1 MADYTISITDSELT
15 ALSTV
20 MADPQEW
27 AQHNLKERARL
38 AMKPII
44 DNLIEHCNDNEIA
57 IAVGKDA
64 QIAQAQSL
72 GLIHV
77 VDSSSPHSE

>member
-1 MADYTISITDSELT
+1 MADYTISITDTELT
-15 ALSTV
+15 ELSTV

-38 AMKPII
+38 AMKAII
-44 DNLIEHCNDNEIA
+44 DTLIEHCNDNEIA

-77 VDSSSPHSE
+77 VDGSSPHSE

>member
-1 MADYTISITDSELT
+1 MADYTITITDTELT

-27 AQHNLKERARL
+27 AEHNLKERARL

-44 DNLIEHCNDNEIA
+44 DSLIEHCNNNEIA

-64 QIAQAQSL
+64 QIAQAQTL

-77 VDSSSPHSE
+77 VDGSSPHGE